1 MRVSTR
7 KEDWL
12 TILGVAGELDAATA
26 PRLREQLEQC
36 LSGGCRWLLVDLHD
50 LEYIDSTGL
59 GLLIGAAKLL
69 AEAGGDLTI
78 ACPRPNVM
86 RVFEISGTGSLLHV
100 KTEEVQ
106 ARCYLAER
114 RGVGA
119 QSPAGEGDEC
129 HE

>member
-1 MRVSTR
+1 MRVSART
-7 KEDWL
+7 EDWL
-12 TILGVAGELDAATA
+12 EILGVAGELDAATV

-36 LSGGCRWLLVDLHD
+36 LSGGCRWLLVDLHE

-59 GLLIGAAKLL
+59 GLLIGAAKRL
-69 AEAGGDLTI
+69 AEAGGDLAI

-86 RVFEISGTGSLLHV
+86 RVFEISGTGPLLRV
-100 KTEEVQ
+100 QPQEAQ

-119 QSPAGEGDEC
+119 ESPAGERDES

>member
-7 KEDWL
+7 NEDWL
-12 TILGVAGELDAATA
+12 AILEVAGELDAATV

-36 LSGGCRWLLVDLHD
+36 LSGGCRWLLVDLQA

-59 GLLIGAAKLL
+59 GLLIGAAKRL
-69 AEAGGDLTI
+69 AAAGGDLTI
-78 ACPRPNVM
+78 ACARSNVM
-86 RVFEISGTGSLLHV
+86 RVFEISGTGPLLHV
-100 KTEEVQ
+100 KTEEAQ
-106 ARCYLAER
+106 ARRYLAER

-119 QSPAGEGDEC
+119 ESPTGERDEC